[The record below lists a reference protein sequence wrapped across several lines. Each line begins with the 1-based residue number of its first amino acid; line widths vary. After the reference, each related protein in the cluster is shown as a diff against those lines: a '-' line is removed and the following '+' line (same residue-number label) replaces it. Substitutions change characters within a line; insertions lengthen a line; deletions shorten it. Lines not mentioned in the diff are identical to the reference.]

1 MSDLSDAAVTDA
13 RIGDIDMI
21 VFLFFVATF
30 VPSRTGWFCFEI

>member
-13 RIGDIDMI
+13 RIGDVDMI

-30 VPSRTGWFCFEI
+30 VTFKDRVVYFGI